1 MEISGK
7 ATEGNRLLANLKQIE
22 DWLRE
27 VHSLHEKN
35 GMGWVSLWLSED
47 GQQAYDNR
55 LICINKIAN
64 IISSVEKNFDFEKL
78 AYLFSISRVNPCYA
92 LGY

>member
-1 MEISGK
+1 
-7 ATEGNRLLANLKQIE
+7 
-22 DWLRE
+22 
-27 VHSLHEKN
+27 
-35 GMGWVSLWLSED
+35 MGIPYGCPED

-64 IISSVEKNFDFEKL
+64 IISSVEKKISIFKKL
-78 AYLFSISRVNPCYA
+78 AYLFSISVNPCYA